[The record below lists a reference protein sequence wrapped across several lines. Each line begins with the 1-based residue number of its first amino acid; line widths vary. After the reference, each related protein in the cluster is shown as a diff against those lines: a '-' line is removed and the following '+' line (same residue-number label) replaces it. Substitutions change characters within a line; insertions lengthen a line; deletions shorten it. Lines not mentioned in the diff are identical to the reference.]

1 MNPEFGDPTE
11 PHTLS
16 STQVI
21 EFLRQ
26 QCCDPGEPWVGDE
39 HDHGHTGCYFFNTAA
54 DIIVAERALA
64 DDLAS
69 ELADAAHSLEN
80 FQDLSDDLRRVLAR
94 YREARGR

>member
-26 QCCDPGEPWVGDE
+26 QCCDPGEPWVGDD

-54 DIIVAERALA
+54 DIIDAERALA
-64 DDLAS
+64 DDLAAVLGDLLINFS
-69 ELADAAHSLEN
+69 VPRSADAH
-80 FQDLSDDLRRVLAR
+80 QVLAR
-94 YREARGR
+94 YREARRR